1 MISHSNGVL
10 AHLHRTR
17 HRVAPRV
24 YWFVYQSFLHSRS
37 PGKYETTLAE
47 IGKFVGCSRYS
58 VSRSLRYLRKLGVIE
73 YRRTRTGLEFTSVKE
88 GLT

>member
-1 MISHSNGVL
+1 MTYHSNGVL
-10 AHLHRTR
+10 AHLYRTR

-24 YWFVYQSFLHSRS
+24 YWFVYQSFLRSRS

-58 VSRSLRYLRKLGVIE
+58 VSRALRYLKKLGVVQ
-73 YRRTRTGLEFTSVKE
+73 YRRTRSGLLFEDVSET
-88 GLT
+88 L

>member
-24 YWFVYQSFLHSRS
+24 YWFVYQSFLGAD
-37 PGKYETTLAE
+37 PGKWETTLAE

-58 VSRSLRYLRKLGVIE
+58 VSRSLRYLKELGVVE
-73 YRRTRTGLEFTSVKE
+73 YRRTRTGLEFTSVSIE
-88 GLT
+88 VE